1 VFLLPPMIHLPPLLV
16 FMRIRIG
23 ILLAYLLLGCI
34 LLEDVQPYFDGLQW
48 MEMCESKV
56 ENSEKE
62 GKKESEPD
70 DEWKEFKNRHAGLIL
85 QDLVATAHW
94 SRALADAEMIPA
106 ATYRTI
112 FSPPPNRV

>member
-1 VFLLPPMIHLPPLLV
+1 
-16 FMRIRIG
+16 MRIRIG

-34 LLEDVQPYFDGLQW
+34 LMEDIQPYFSGLQW

-62 GKKESEPD
+62 GKKEGESD
-70 DEWKEFKNRHAGLIL
+70 DEWKEFKNRQAVFIL
-85 QDLVATAHW
+85 QDLAAAAHW
-94 SRALADAEMIPA
+94 SSAIADAETIPA
-106 ATYRTI
+106 AAYRTI